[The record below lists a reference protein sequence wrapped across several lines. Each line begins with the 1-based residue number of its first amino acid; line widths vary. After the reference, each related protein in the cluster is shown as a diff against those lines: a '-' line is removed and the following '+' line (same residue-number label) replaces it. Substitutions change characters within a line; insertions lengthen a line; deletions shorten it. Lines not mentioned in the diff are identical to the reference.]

1 MIEYVLSTDV
11 EGESRYELVGIT
23 ASDGIVFTL
32 GDDDEEEDGAY
43 GERIPL
49 RNDSTRPR
57 TDSLLLQQ
65 HPSGTAPSRMSSG
78 SDGTLH
84 DEPMEMES
92 PRPKYQQQRGA
103 FDHHSHLDSRGI
115 EGAEEQGRHETT
127 VWVPKEDGMTIER
140 FGEICLTWIRRS
152 QVIIAYIT
160 VLAGFV
166 VYTVRS
172 PGSSL

>member
-1 MIEYVLSTDV
+1 MLSTDV
-11 EGESRYELVGIT
+11 EEESKYELVGIT
-23 ASDGIVFTL
+23 ASDGIVFAL
-32 GDDDEEEDGAY
+32 GDDDEDEDRI
-43 GERIPL
+43 GERVPL

-57 TDSLLLQQ
+57 ADSLLLQQ
-65 HPSGTAPSRMSSG
+65 YPSGIAPSRMSSG

-84 DEPMEMES
+84 DEPMEMGS
-92 PRPKYQQQRGA
+92 LTQPKYQQQRGA
-103 FDHHSHLDSRGI
+103 FDHHSHLDSQATG
-115 EGAEEQGRHETT
+115 GAEEEGRHETT
-127 VWVPKEDGMTIER
+127 IWVPKEDKMTMRR

-152 QVIIAYIT
+152 QVIVAYIT

>member
-1 MIEYVLSTDV
+1 MLSTGV
-11 EGESRYELVGIT
+11 EEEGRYELVGIT

-32 GDDDEEEDGAY
+32 GDDDEDEDGAY

-65 HPSGTAPSRMSSG
+65 YPSGTAPSRMSSG

-84 DEPMEMES
+84 DEPMEMGS
-92 PRPKYQQQRGA
+92 PTQPKYQQQRGA
-103 FDHHSHLDSRGI
+103 FDHHSHLDSQGT
-115 EGAEEQGRHETT
+115 EGAEEEGRHETT
-127 VWVPKEDGMTIER
+127 IWVPKEDKMTMRR
-140 FGEICLTWIRRS
+140 FGEICLIWIRRS
-152 QVIIAYIT
+152 QVIVAYVT

-172 PGSSL
+172 PG

>member
-1 MIEYVLSTDV
+1 VLSTGV
-11 EGESRYELVGIT
+11 EEESRYELVGIT
-23 ASDGIVFTL
+23 ESDGIVFTL
-32 GDDDEEEDGAY
+32 GDDEEEDGAY

-49 RNDSTRPR
+49 RNDSARPR

-65 HPSGTAPSRMSSG
+65 YPYGTAPSRMSSG

-92 PRPKYQQQRGA
+92 HTRPKYQQQRGA
-103 FDHHSHLDSRGI
+103 FDHPPHSGGEGI
-115 EGAEEQGRHETT
+115 EGEERQGQQETT
-127 VWVPKEDGMTIER
+127 IWVPKEDKMTMRR

-152 QVIIAYIT
+152 QVIVAYIT

-172 PGSSL
+172 PG